1 MNVLSAEE
9 SEERLYQPFNKKI
22 VGSLLAHGAEIHSVD
37 QQNKKKN
44 SAKLRVGQKFQLWLN
59 IFLINCST
67 TKTNNTSFEPY
78 YLSTC
83 SWKHTQK

>member
-37 QQNKKKN
+37 QQNKKKTVP
-44 SAKLRVGQKFQLWLN
+44 SLELAKSF
-59 IFLINCST
+59 NCDST
-67 TKTNNTSFEPY
+67 FS
-78 YLSTC
+78 
-83 SWKHTQK
+83 